1 MLTLGGGCAGKR
13 PYKTDL
19 DKNEEAGTPLDFLET
34 YPNILGQAS
43 GGVEEILPAAEII
56 YRMVNGAFDVFRQQA
71 AMIPEGEPAAAR
83 L

>member
-1 MLTLGGGCAGKR
+1 
-13 PYKTDL
+13 
-19 DKNEEAGTPLDFLET
+19 
-34 YPNILGQAS
+34 LGQAS

-56 YRMVNGAFDVFRQQA
+56 NRMVNGAFDVFRQQA